1 MVGRIVGTG
10 SYVPEHIVTNDDLSK
25 IMDTNDEWIRD
36 RSGIAERRISMD
48 EGTSQM
54 AAKAA
59 GRALEDAGMSA
70 DELDIIILAT
80 STQDNLFP
88 AGACEVQE
96 VLGASKAAAFDLSA
110 ACSGFLFGI
119 SIVNAF
125 IQAGIYRNGLVIGAE
140 TLSKVM
146 DWSDRG
152 TCVLFADGAGAA
164 VLKADETGIR
174 HTLMGADG
182 TKGSVLSCVGRTNGN
197 FLNGKTPEFGYTYM
211 DGREV
216 FKFAVKKIPECVDE
230 ILEESGESIDEIR
243 YFVLHQANRRI
254 IEAAA
259 RRLKQ
264 PIEKFP
270 MNIESYGN
278 TSSASIPIL
287 LDEINHKGM
296 LKRGDKI
303 IIAGFGAGLTWGAAL
318 VEW

>member
-10 SYVPEHIVTNDDLSK
+10 SYVPEHVVTNDDLSK

-59 GRALEDAGMSA
+59 GKALEDAGMSA

-96 VLGASKAAAFDLSA
+96 MLGAVNAAAFDLSA

-125 IQAGIYRNGLVIGAE
+125 IQAGIYQNGLVIGAE

-146 DWSDRG
+146 DWSDRS

-182 TKGSVLSCVGRTNGN
+182 KKGSVLSCVGRTNGN
-197 FLNGKTPEFGYTYM
+197 FLNGRTPEFGYTYM

-230 ILEESGESIDEIR
+230 ILEESGESIDEVR
-243 YFVLHQANRRI
+243 WFVLHQANRRI

-270 MNIESYGN
+270 MNIETYGN